1 MATASFVILL
11 GVYFFL
17 HRDEISSAKMTTH
30 RPSKILVPSKNIST
44 AGKPNNEV
52 DQVLSA
58 KEQEIKKERQNLDQI
73 GTVINSKNAEIDRDT
88 KIQIK
93 LAKKVFEFNQE
104 LKEKQTLL
112 EQSYLDKATSIKDIK
127 RLQVAVSDMRG
138 KLKQDLDNT
147 EKWDPRFVYYL
158 MMQEHYSYNE
168 VNAIKSLLDNGLN
181 TDEIT
186 YINEL
191 IKQNSF
197 LDKINTFKGLGDSAR
212 SVASLR
218 KKPRERDEFIEDSS
232 TGPASAESKLIEMDY
247 NSDSR
252 EEMVYGNQ

>member
-1 MATASFVILL
+1 L

-17 HRDEISSAKMTTH
+17 HRDEISSAKMTNH
-30 RPSKILVPSKNIST
+30 RSTKLLVPSKNISS
-44 AGKPNNEV
+44 AGMPNELE
-52 DQVLSA
+52 QELSI
-58 KEQEIKKERQNLDQI
+58 KEKEIREKEIKKERQDLDQI
-73 GTVINSKNAEIDRDT
+73 GTVINAKNAEIDRDT

-158 MMQEHYSYNE
+158 MMQEHYSYKE
-168 VNAIKSLLDNGLN
+168 VNGIKSLLDNGLN

-232 TGPASAESKLIEMDY
+232 AGPASAESKLIEMDY
-247 NSDSR
+247 NTDSR